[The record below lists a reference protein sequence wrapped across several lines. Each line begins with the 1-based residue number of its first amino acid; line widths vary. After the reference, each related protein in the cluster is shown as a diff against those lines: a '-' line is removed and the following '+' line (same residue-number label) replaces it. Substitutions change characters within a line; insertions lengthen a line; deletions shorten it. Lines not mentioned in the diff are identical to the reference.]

1 MTIQST
7 SYQRCGAESL
17 GSLQGDSVP
26 GSVPRQSPPKATGGH
41 SFKNTKRRRTGFNK
55 PMMRKVK
62 QQHFTVMH
70 WNAEGVFN
78 KKAELEHTLH
88 EENKCL
94 LHTRNSPSTNKIL

>member
-55 PMMRKVK
+55 PMMRKV
-62 QQHFTVMH
+62 
-70 WNAEGVFN
+70 
-78 KKAELEHTLH
+78 
-88 EENKCL
+88 
-94 LHTRNSPSTNKIL
+94 TRTQRRRRTTDGFIGY